1 MSKIMLKLRV
11 AASVVA
17 GLAILAAGA
26 GCAGSASTSPRTMP
40 IETVREVFPS
50 ATEVAE
56 VSMNGG
62 TGTSAGSDK
71 TVVSEIRDAS
81 KLFGYLVETQVRGR
95 SGPFRIAVLL
105 DDRLVVKR
113 ATVVSYPWS
122 HGRGVGKRSFTRQF
136 EGKGPGDAIEI
147 GKDIDAVT
155 GATISCRAMAQGVR
169 QSLGL
174 LAE

>member
-17 GLAILAAGA
+17 GLALLAAA
-26 GCAGSASTSPRTMP
+26 GCAGSGAKSTRTMP
-40 IETVREVFPS
+40 IEKACDVFPS

-62 TGTSAGSDK
+62 AGTSAGSGK

-81 KLFGYLVETQVRGR
+81 NLLGYMVETQVRGR

-122 HGRGVGKRSFTRQF
+122 HGRGVGRRSFARQF
-136 EGKGPGDAIEI
+136 EGKGPEDAIEI

-155 GATISCRAMAQGVR
+155 GATISCRAMAEGVR
-169 QSLGL
+169 QAVTF
-174 LAE
+174 LAR